1 MARKILR
8 PKKQSVRKQSV
19 VTEYIKVTGSP
30 KFVRALKRAFRE
42 FEKNQRQRRGSSSS

>member
-42 FEKNQRQRRGSSSS
+42 YEKLQRRRSSGS